1 MEEMNRITIILPWP
15 DSRLM
20 PNRKNG
26 KSWTSTQD
34 VKIRAR
40 QDGHFAAIAA
50 TKDWHGKISGFVHL
64 RVTFCAPD
72 NRHRDMDNLLAC
84 IKPQLDGISKA
95 LGIDDKWFRPITI
108 DAQVDKQKRGF
119 VMVEVG

>member
-1 MEEMNRITIILPWP
+1 MEEMNRITIILSFP

-26 KSWTSTQD
+26 KSWTATQD
-34 VKIRAR
+34 VKTRAKR
-40 QDGHFAAIAA
+40 EGYFAALAA
-50 TKDWHGKISGFVHL
+50 AKDWHGQIDGYVHL
-64 RVTFCAPD
+64 RVTFVASD
-72 NRHRDMDNLLAC
+72 NRHRDLDNLLAS

-108 DAQVDKQKRGF
+108 DAKVDIHKRGF
-119 VMVEVG
+119 VIVEVG